1 MNKIRLNITG
11 KMIHYSPTEFVSLPT
26 YKDMNSLQFLWQ
38 FHFTSERQNINH
50 KSRKSTLHKNYKLIC
65 TLFSE
70 ISIWSLRKHS
80 LVLFGETLALPAWLT
95 ALLAAKQ

>member
-1 MNKIRLNITG
+1 
-11 KMIHYSPTEFVSLPT
+11 MIHYSPTEFVSLPT

-50 KSRKSTLHKNYKLIC
+50 KSRKSTLHKNYELIC

-70 ISIWSLRKHS
+70 ISIRSLSK
-80 LVLFGETLALPAWLT
+80 T
-95 ALLAAKQ
+95 